1 MSLSSSKCSVIL
13 NKTFIH
19 ILKNLSFD
27 NLSESVVLNIL
38 KDGRPF
44 SHFIEHWLEK
54 EYPLKH
60 ITGCKDYDFVDLN
73 NSEIKYDEKTFTKG
87 GCKFCPSSMLGTG
100 RRFDQAKFEEKA
112 QNMIYIIVSN
122 INIPEIKIKFVEGSE
137 LIKLYPKGSIPLSD
151 HVKFFD

>member
-60 ITGCKDYDFVDLN
+60 ITGCKDYDFVDIKN
-73 NSEIKYDEKTFTKG
+73 NEIKYDDAPDSQWTSPVNYMGTRGIFLTF
-87 GCKFCPSSMLGTG
+87 
-100 RRFDQAKFEEKA
+100 AFE
-112 QNMIYIIVSN
+112 
-122 INIPEIKIKFVEGSE
+122 
-137 LIKLYPKGSIPLSD
+137 
-151 HVKFFD
+151 